1 MPARAR
7 IFLDANV
14 IFSGLYSPSG
24 PCAAILR
31 AHIAGDVHVVV
42 SRQVLDEV
50 IRTLKRKQSALL
62 GRFYVVLEQFPF
74 EVQPDPPASAVDRLA
89 VLISPPDA
97 PILAAAIAAD
107 VDALVTGNT
116 RHFTPKVAAKSGLR
130 IVTPAQFVAET
141 LRPPT

>member
-14 IFSGLYSPSG
+14 IFSGLYSPAG

-31 AHIAGDVHVVV
+31 AHITGAVHVVV

-50 IRTLKRKQSALL
+50 IRTLKRKQSTLL

-74 EVQPDPPASAVDRLA
+74 EVQPDPLPGAVDRLA

-97 PILAAAIAAD
+97 PILAAAVAAG
-107 VDALVTGNT
+107 VDALVTGST
-116 RHFTPKVAAKSGLR
+116 RHYTAAVAAGSGVR
-130 IVTPAQFVAET
+130 IVTPAQFVAES
-141 LRPPT
+141 LNPAR